1 MRFCDKEI
9 DTKGFKHSNI
19 QTYSDRVWSVF
30 RWNIRQFH
38 FEMCGFGWISFR
50 RLWCITSVAL
60 NRSSSFFSTK
70 QLTQNT
76 INYSFSRSSQ
86 RKIYMSVCRIVK
98 MHGAVCAFGIVVH
111 HFLSFFCR
119 NFYLT
124 KAIHHAPHML
134 RTNCRFDQ
142 TKYLTPVKWLLFF
155 LNRMLRI
162 ACICIWDFLTRC
174 CPAGRV
180 MVSVC
185 MRVDCELYANNSFC
199 VPSSTVSQFHVACK
213 AIWMAIAINIDH
225 SEK

>member
-1 MRFCDKEI
+1 MRW
-9 DTKGFKHSNI
+9 GFVIRKLIQKVSNI
-19 QTYSDRVWSVF
+19 QTYSDRVWSIF

-162 ACICIWDFLTRC
+162 ACIFGTFSLNAALPVGWWYPCVC
-174 CPAGRV
+174 
-180 MVSVC
+180 VSIVNCMLITVFVC
-185 MRVDCELYANNSFC
+185 HLQ
-199 VPSSTVSQFHVACK
+199 P
-213 AIWMAIAINIDH
+213 
-225 SEK
+225 